1 MMNNYILKGM
11 VAITCMVGLSS
22 CLKNK
27 NEQPDFSS
35 TTPLIELPVNS
46 PTGDGSPN
54 SIPVSLTLSETPS
67 DFKYY
72 INYAAAEANPTD
84 LKINLTL
91 DTTLITRY
99 NIAHPDPKDKIIL
112 LPAAAY
118 NTTFTATIPAGQRK
132 MEIPVTFR
140 SILLSPA
147 FNYGLPVTITDGAGV
162 TISKNFGSM
171 IIRVGVK
178 NIYDGVYSMKGYVVR
193 QDDTGGLM
201 GYIKA
206 GVTTDLV
213 TDGVNSNG
221 FTQYWANGGGIAGI
235 DQTTLSVDPVTNK
248 VKVFSKANSALVNL
262 PGYDNRYDPATKTFY
277 LSFYWGNGP
286 THRAATDTLTYVR
299 AR

>member
-1 MMNNYILKGM
+1 MKNKYILKGIL
-11 VAITCMVGLSS
+11 AITCMVGLSA

-35 TTPLIELPVNS
+35 STPIIELPVNS

-54 SIPVSLTLSETPS
+54 SIPLSLTLSETPFN
-67 DFKYY
+67 FKYY

-84 LKINLTL
+84 LKINLAL
-91 DTTLITRY
+91 DTMLITRY
-99 NIAHPDPKDKIIL
+99 NIAHPDAKLTL

-118 NTTFTATIPAGQRK
+118 TTTLTATIPAGQRK

-140 SILLSPA
+140 SILLSPDT
-147 FNYGLPVTITDGAGV
+147 NYALPVTITDGAGV
-162 TISKNFGSM
+162 TVSKNFGSM

-178 NIYDGVYSMKGYVVR
+178 NIYDGVYSMKGYIVR
-193 QDDTGGLM
+193 GGDTDGLM
-201 GYIKA
+201 GYTKA
-206 GVTTDLV
+206 GITTELV

-221 FTQYWANGGGIAGI
+221 FTQYWANGGGVGGI
-235 DQTTLSVDPVTNK
+235 DGTTLVVDPATNK
-248 VKVFSKANSALVNL
+248 VRVYSKTNTALVNL

-277 LSFYWGNGP
+277 LSFYWGTGP
-286 THRAATDTLTYVR
+286 TNRAATDTLTYIR

>member
-35 TTPLIELPVNS
+35 STPLIELPVNS

-54 SIPVSLTLSETPS
+54 SIPVSLTLSEKPS

-84 LKINLTL
+84 LKINLAL

-99 NIAHPDPKDKIIL
+99 NIAHPDAKVKL

-118 NTTFTATIPAGQRK
+118 NTNFTATIPAGQRK

-140 SILLSPA
+140 SILLSPDTSYA
-147 FNYGLPVTITDGAGV
+147 LPVTVTDGAGV
-162 TISKNFGSM
+162 TVSKNFGSM

-248 VKVFSKANSALVNL
+248 VKVFSKANAALVNL

-299 AR
+299 SR